1 VSTVL
6 IVGSYPPI
14 PVAGAPVTLQE
25 VRRAWDMGDE
35 VTVVS
40 PRISAAHLAAPVF
53 GPLAGRRL
61 DNVRRLTGA
70 RRLVLVVEPGFP
82 FPPRPLLQLPRV
94 QLPLV
99 QLPLVQLPLV
109 QLPLVQLSTAAALA
123 RAMRRFDHSRLVYA
137 VGPGA
142 GLGVAARA
150 WAWLAD
156 AADEVV
162 PGDGGPTD
170 PGVTPLGPPEV
181 RWRERPEQLARRIA
195 RRVLRR

>member
-82 FPPRPLLQLPRV
+82 FPPRPLLQL
-94 QLPLV
+94 
-99 QLPLVQLPLV
+99 
-109 QLPLVQLSTAAALA
+109 STAAALA
-123 RAMRRFDHSRLVYA
+123 RAMGRFDHSRLVYA
-137 VGPGA
+137 VAPSA

-150 WAWLAD
+150 WARLAD

-181 RWRERPEQLARRIA
+181 RWRERPEQLARRLA
-195 RRVLRR
+195 RRLLRR